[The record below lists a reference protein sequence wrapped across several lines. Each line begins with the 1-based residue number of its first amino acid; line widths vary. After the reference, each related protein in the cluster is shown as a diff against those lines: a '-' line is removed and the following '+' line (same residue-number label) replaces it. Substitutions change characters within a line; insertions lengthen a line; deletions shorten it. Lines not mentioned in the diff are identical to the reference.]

1 MKPYD
6 YFGNLVIGGGI
17 HNGNIS
23 VLCYWK
29 VVDVQMTIF
38 SWITLVALLLAV
50 MIANTDKYA
59 KAQFWMAA
67 VLYVLLTGLTVY
79 WWIGG

>member
-1 MKPYD
+1 
-6 YFGNLVIGGGI
+6 
-17 HNGNIS
+17 
-23 VLCYWK
+23 
-29 VVDVQMTIF
+29 MTIF